1 VLGGNLGGLTSMLL
15 GLDGGHLAGRLH
27 VDVLVPVR
35 GFKRCFD
42 TVNGFGAASFAQ
54 QPACAAALCLSC
66 TL

>member
-1 VLGGNLGGLTSMLL
+1 MLL

-42 TVNGFGAASFAQ
+42 TVNGFGTASCAQ